1 MSPEAMARCR
11 GVTHSYR
18 SGSGSVEVLHGVDA
32 DFPTGAI
39 SAVVGPSGSG
49 KSTLLRLLA
58 GIDVADSGEIRVG
71 GTDVTLLDAAALRRY
86 RRRAVTYLA
95 QRAAANLVPH
105 LTLAEQVGDD
115 GEALARALGLTSR
128 LRARATE
135 LSGGEQARA
144 ALAVG
149 LTRGTPFILID
160 EPTAELDRANAT
172 DVVAALKA
180 AAAEGTTIVI
190 ATHDRELVQLAATRV
205 QLAAGARPAL
215 ARRQKPSRRSDADAV
230 IELADVTKRY
240 GTRAVVDD
248 LSLRLR
254 PGELGVV
261 LGRSGSGKSTLLMIA
276 AGWLAADAGRV
287 RVPGGAAP
295 RWTKTAYL
303 AQRFG
308 LLPELSVLENVV
320 LPLRL
325 ARRDE
330 HRALALLEQLDLA
343 DHATR
348 LPAETSMGQ
357 QQRTALARALVA
369 GSGAVL
375 ADEPTSHQDAAA
387 ADRVWSCLAAACAAG
402 SACLVVTHDESAA
415 AHADRVWRID
425 DGVVAPVSC

>member
-1 MSPEAMARCR
+1 VSPEAMARCR

-18 SGSGSVEVLHGVDA
+18 SGSGSVGVLHGVDA
-32 DFPTGAI
+32 DFPAGAI

-58 GIDVADSGEIRVG
+58 GIDVADAGEIRVG
-71 GTDVTLLDAAALRRY
+71 GTDLTLLGAGALRRY

-105 LTLAEQVGDD
+105 LTLAEQVGDK
-115 GEALARALGLTSR
+115 GEALARALGLTAR
-128 LRARATE
+128 LRARASE

-149 LTRGTPFILID
+149 LTRGTPFVLID
-160 EPTAELDRANAT
+160 EPTAELDRENAT
-172 DVVAALKA
+172 AVVAALRA
-180 AAAEGTTIVI
+180 AAAEGTSIVV
-190 ATHDRELVQLAATRV
+190 ATHDRELVQLASTRV
-205 QLAAGARPAL
+205 ELAAGARHEL
-215 ARRQKPSRRSDADAV
+215 ARRQKASRPSTVEAV
-230 IELADVTKRY
+230 IELTDVTKRY
-240 GTRAVVDD
+240 GTRAVVDHV
-248 LSLRLR
+248 SLRLR

-261 LGRSGSGKSTLLMIA
+261 LGRSGSGKSTLLMVA
-276 AGWLAADAGRV
+276 AGWLAADEGRV
-287 RVPGGAAP
+287 RVPGGAVP
-295 RWTKTAYL
+295 SWTDTAYL

-308 LLPELSVLENVV
+308 LLPELSVGENVA

-325 ARRDE
+325 AHRDE

-348 LPAETSMGQ
+348 LPAESSMGQ

-369 GSGAVL
+369 GSGAIL

-387 ADRVWSCLAAACAAG
+387 ADRVWTSLAAACDAG
-402 SACLVVTHDESAA
+402 SACLVATHDESAA
-415 AHADRVWRID
+415 AWADRLWRID
-425 DGVVAPVSC
+425 DGLLIPL